1 MAVGRLSN
9 FENMLDLDQKKEN
22 LKKLLDLVKRDKDKL
37 EASFKKEYHKIKNNY
52 LEYKG
57 RPYTIDEKDFNDVF
71 IKIVDFIESQ
81 IRVIEKFNKL
91 SNLPAKNKLSRYY
104 NKLLSEFNLNF
115 DTSYFINY
123 YMNINVFLTLLNQRD
138 ISEDYYTILLIEQFT
153 GYDKNIVLIGGNGKG
168 KSSLAN
174 FLKGNELD
182 LISVIPSQKTLY
194 FSTNDLNVLL
204 TEKQEIRNLLLEN
217 SIKNSKS
224 DNISDQFY
232 NYTTNQF
239 TKLIIAMQ
247 AEYTNHLYKKEA
259 IKKLHVVEQTVFE
272 QIQEIYKTIFPEIEL
287 NFEMGSKTSLY
298 VTKENEN
305 YSVNGLS
312 EGEKVVLYYA
322 ISVLMAKENGIIIID
337 EPETYIN
344 PALSNLLWDIL
355 INRRS
360 DCQFIFITYSV
371 DFVLG
376 RDNSKISWIKEFTY
390 PYIWEIEFLDDSVDL
405 PKSMLTEIL
414 GSSKPILFCE
424 GDNKG
429 SLDYHV
435 YKALL
440 GESYT
445 IIPSNGHMQV
455 ITNCTA
461 VNKIDSIGMAY
472 GLIDF
477 DNFDTEKVKILEDS
491 KIFTIPFN
499 EIEMLLLEE
508 KVVNEVMKSIYPAD
522 FNRRVLNFMT
532 EFWNSVKINKEKIIL
547 DYVKKNA
554 DSFTFKEKIVK
565 YSKLDDIKEGL
576 KKISEY
582 NVDIVYESKKMEL
595 EKIISDK
602 NYEELLKVC
611 NLKKEISRGLAND
624 LLDKNYEEKAK
635 QRIMND
641 EELKCYLREKY
652 FSFLFVK

>member
-1 MAVGRLSN
+1 MRNYSV
-9 FENMLDLDQKKEN
+9 ELDPKKKIDDLN
-22 LKKLLDLVKRDKDKL
+22 KLLELVKADKVNL
-37 EASFKKEYHKIKNNY
+37 EASFNKEYHIIKTGY
-52 LEYKG
+52 FEYKG
-57 RPYTIDEKDFNDVF
+57 QPYSLDGKSFDDIFY
-71 IKIVDFIESQ
+71 KIVDLIDAEITTISKFIEL
-81 IRVIEKFNKL
+81 NKL
-91 SNLPAKNKLSRYY
+91 PEKNKLSKYY
-104 NKLLSEFNLNF
+104 NKLLSEFNLYF
-115 DTSYFINY
+115 DTSYYISGY
-123 YMNINVFLTLLNQRD
+123 SNINVFLSLLSQRD
-138 ISEDYYTILLIEQFT
+138 ITEDYYTILVIKQFT
-153 GYDKNIVLIGGNGKG
+153 DYDKNIVLIGGNGKG

-194 FSTNDLNVLL
+194 FSTTDLNVLR

-259 IKKLHVVEQTVFE
+259 HKGHYNTEQTVFE
-272 QIQEIYKTIFPEIEL
+272 QIQEIYKIIFPEIEL

-298 VTKENEN
+298 IKKENEI

-337 EPETYIN
+337 EPETYLN

-355 INRRS
+355 INHRS
-360 DCQFIFITYSV
+360 DCQFIFITHSV

-376 RDNSKISWIKEFTY
+376 RDNTKISWIKEFTY
-390 PYIWEIEFLDDSVDL
+390 PYMWEIEYLDDSVDL

-435 YKALL
+435 YKALF

-455 ITNCTA
+455 ISNCTA
-461 VNKIDSIGMAY
+461 VNKIDSIGMSY
-472 GLIDF
+472 GLIDN
-477 DNFDTEKVKILEDS
+477 DNNDLEKVTRLKES
-491 KIFTIPFN
+491 NIFTIPFN

-508 KVVNEVMKSIYPAD
+508 RVVDEVMKSIYPTD
-522 FNRRVLNFMT
+522 YSDRINIFKNK
-532 EFWNSVKINKEKIIL
+532 FWNYVEINKERIIL
-547 DYVKKNA
+547 NYVKKNA
-554 DSFTFKEKIVK
+554 DSFAFKEKVES
-565 YSKLDDIKEGL
+565 YSNLDDIKDSL
-576 KKISEY
+576 KKVSKY
-582 NVDIVYESKKMEL
+582 NVDIIYNNKKLEL
-595 EKIISDK
+595 EKIISEK
-602 NYEELLKVC
+602 NYQELLKIC
-611 NLKKEISRGLAND
+611 NLKKEISKGLAND

-635 QRIMND
+635 QRIISD
-641 EELKCYLREKY
+641 EQLKSYLIEKY
-652 FSFLFVK
+652 FNFFIQND